1 MDADSGNTKG
11 TVKPWL
17 IRLGAW
23 EIGDAA
29 WGEAVQALVEL
40 RFDAVPQLIEAL
52 GDEQLSV
59 HVGAG
64 KALKQMGPAV
74 VYDLIGALKNEN
86 PAVRRHA
93 ATLLYGSAVRD
104 DAVVQDAVPALCEAF
119 SYYDPDVRKCGAT
132 ALEWIGSDAGQAVP
146 DLINALRDS
155 DWAVRE
161 WAAKALG
168 SIGVEAKPALAALT
182 EALLDEVPGVREA
195 ASEALDQIRSAEGQE

>member
-1 MDADSGNTKG
+1 MAADSGNTKS

-29 WGEAVQALVEL
+29 WEEAVQALVEL
-40 RFDAVPQLIEAL
+40 GFDAVPQLIEAL
-52 GDEQLSV
+52 GDEQLPV

-74 VYDLIGALKNEN
+74 VYDLIGALKHES
-86 PAVRRHA
+86 PTVRRHA
-93 ATLLYGSAVRD
+93 AMLLYGSAVRND
-104 DAVVQDAVPALCEAF
+104 VVVEDAVPALCEALKD
-119 SYYDPDVRKCGAT
+119 SDPDVRRWAAT

-146 DLINALRDS
+146 DLIDALNDS
-155 DWAVRE
+155 EGPVRE

-168 SIGVEAKPALAALT
+168 SIGLDAKPALAALT
-182 EALLDEVPGVREA
+182 EALLDEEPGVREA
-195 ASEALDQIRSAEGQE
+195 ASGALDQIHSDGDQQ